1 MSEPKRYFWLKLH
14 KDFFQRKEIKRL
26 RKIAGGDTYTI
37 IYLKMLLRSIMSDG
51 KLYFDGLEDDFAS
64 ELALDLD
71 EKEENVQITIQY
83 LLKSGLLEM
92 CSDEEY
98 YLPDTKDSTGCETA
112 AASRMRKCRAKKEQ
126 LKCNNV
132 THMLQNGYGE
142 IEKDIEIDKELYK
155 EKDIDIDKEL
165 YKEKDIDIDTLSLCK
180 QKTLIHDAWEDAF
193 DLITANVKKSL
204 DNLVDEYGA
213 VITKQA
219 ILDAKKQGK
228 SHIKYVEGVLKN
240 KMLEENIPANNPKRK
255 RFVKPT
261 LSEIEQYCIER
272 NNNINAAHFYDY
284 YESNGWK
291 VGKNSMKDWKAAVR
305 TWERSEYRKPNSK
318 KNSKEDAINVVNN
331 LMNKLGGVDTEQSTT
346 DFSSTIDVTDSVVY

>member
-112 AASRMRKCRAKKEQ
+112 VASRVRKHRERQKALQCNTDITQVKHLCNGEKE
-126 LKCNNV
+126 
-132 THMLQNGYGE
+132 
-142 IEKDIEIDKELYK
+142 KELYK
-155 EKDIDIDKEL
+155 DREL
-165 YKEKDIDIDTLSLCK
+165 YKDIDIDTLSLCE
-180 QKTLIHDAWEDAF
+180 QKTLIHNTWEDAF
-193 DLITANVKKSL
+193 ELITTNVKKSL

-213 VITKQA
+213 VLTKEA

-228 SHIKYVEGVLKN
+228 SHIKYIEGVLKN
-240 KMLEENIPANNPKRK
+240 KLLESNVPVSAAKKKQFI
-255 RFVKPT
+255 KPT
-261 LSEIEQYCIER
+261 LEEIKQYCIER
-272 NNNINAAHFYDY
+272 GNKVDAQHFFDY
-284 YESNGWK
+284 YESNGWR
-291 VGKNSMKDWKAAVR
+291 VGKNSMKNWQAAVR

-318 KNSKEDAINVVNN
+318 KNSKEDAINVVKELMEEYANEQFEDNN
-331 LMNKLGGVDTEQSTT
+331 GA
-346 DFSSTIDVTDSVVY
+346 IDVTDSVVY

>member
-112 AASRMRKCRAKKEQ
+112 VASRVRKHRERKKALQCNTDVTQVKQ
-126 LKCNNV
+126 LCN
-132 THMLQNGYGE
+132 GE
-142 IEKDIEIDKELYK
+142 IEKELEKDIEIEKE
-155 EKDIDIDKEL
+155 
-165 YKEKDIDIDTLSLCK
+165 
-180 QKTLIHDAWEDAF
+180 IHSSA
-193 DLITANVKKSL
+193 KS
-204 DNLVDEYGA
+204 
-213 VITKQA
+213 TTT
-219 ILDAKKQGK
+219 
-228 SHIKYVEGVLKN
+228 
-240 KMLEENIPANNPKRK
+240 KRK
-255 RFVKPT
+255 RFEKPT
-261 LSEIEQYCIER
+261 LSQITQYCLER
-272 NNNINAAHFYDY
+272 NNNVNAEQFYDY

-291 VGKNSMKDWKAAVR
+291 VGKNSMKDWKACVR
-305 TWERSEYRKPNSK
+305 TWERNGYDRPIKK
-318 KNSKEDAINVVNN
+318 KNNKQDTLNDMRD
-331 LMNKLGGVDTEQSTT
+331 LMNEYGGVNEQSNEPSTEDT
-346 DFSSTIDVTDSVVY
+346 RSTIDIEYRVEH

>member
-112 AASRMRKCRAKKEQ
+112 AASRMRKCRAKKDKLER
-126 LKCNNV
+126 NNV
-132 THMLQNGYGE
+132 TPMLQSGYGE
-142 IEKDIEIDKELYK
+142 IEKELEIEKE
-155 EKDIDIDKEL
+155 IEL
-165 YKEKDIDIDTLSLCK
+165 DTK
-180 QKTLIHDAWEDAF
+180 
-193 DLITANVKKSL
+193 ANKSP
-204 DNLVDEYGA
+204 
-213 VITKQA
+213 TKA
-219 ILDAKKQGK
+219 
-228 SHIKYVEGVLKN
+228 
-240 KMLEENIPANNPKRK
+240 K

-318 KNSKEDAINVVNN
+318 KNSKEDAINVVKE
-331 LMNKLGGVDTEQSTT
+331 LMNEYADEQSTT
-346 DFSSTIDVTDSVVY
+346 DSESTIDVTASVQY

>member
-112 AASRMRKCRAKKEQ
+112 AASRMRRCRAKKDKLER
-126 LKCNNV
+126 NNV
-132 THMLQNGYGE
+132 TPMLQSGYGE
-142 IEKDIEIDKELYK
+142 KEKELEKDIEIEKE
-155 EKDIDIDKEL
+155 
-165 YKEKDIDIDTLSLCK
+165 
-180 QKTLIHDAWEDAF
+180 IHSSA
-193 DLITANVKKSL
+193 KS
-204 DNLVDEYGA
+204 
-213 VITKQA
+213 TTT
-219 ILDAKKQGK
+219 
-228 SHIKYVEGVLKN
+228 
-240 KMLEENIPANNPKRK
+240 KRK
-255 RFVKPT
+255 RFEKPT
-261 LSEIEQYCIER
+261 LSQITQYCLKR
-272 NNNINAAHFYDY
+272 NNNVNAEQFYDY

-291 VGKNSMKDWKAAVR
+291 VGKNAMKDWKACVR
-305 TWERSEYRKPNSK
+305 TWERNGYDKPIKK
-318 KNSKEDAINVVNN
+318 KNNKQDTLNDMRD
-331 LMNKLGGVDTEQSTT
+331 LMNEYGGVNEQSNEPSTEDT
-346 DFSSTIDVTDSVVY
+346 GSTIDIEYRVEH

>member
-112 AASRMRKCRAKKEQ
+112 AASRMRKCRAKKDKLER
-126 LKCNNV
+126 NNV
-132 THMLQNGYGE
+132 TPMLQSGYGE
-142 IEKDIEIDKELYK
+142 IEKEKEL
-155 EKDIDIDKEL
+155 EIEKEL
-165 YKEKDIDIDTLSLCK
+165 
-180 QKTLIHDAWEDAF
+180 
-193 DLITANVKKSL
+193 
-204 DNLVDEYGA
+204 DNKCA
-213 VITKQA
+213 STKQ
-219 ILDAKKQGK
+219 
-228 SHIKYVEGVLKN
+228 
-240 KMLEENIPANNPKRK
+240 KRK

-261 LSEIEQYCIER
+261 ISDIEQYCSEKNIS
-272 NNNINAAHFYDY
+272 INAQQFIDY

-291 VGKNSMKDWKAAVR
+291 VGRNSMKDWQATVR
-305 TWERSEYRKPNSK
+305 RWASNNYGKK
-318 KNSKEDAINVVNN
+318 KNSKDNAINVVKEVMEEYRN
-331 LMNKLGGVDTEQSTT
+331 EQQGN
-346 DFSSTIDVTDSVVY
+346 DSSITIDVTDSVVY

>member
-1 MSEPKRYFWLKLH
+1 MSNPKRYFWLKLH

-112 AASRMRKCRAKKEQ
+112 VASRVRKHRERKKALQCNADVTQVKQ
-126 LKCNNV
+126 LCN
-132 THMLQNGYGE
+132 GE
-142 IEKDIEIDKELYK
+142 IEKEKEIEKEL
-155 EKDIDIDKEL
+155 EL
-165 YKEKDIDIDTLSLCK
+165 EIELDTK
-180 QKTLIHDAWEDAF
+180 
-193 DLITANVKKSL
+193 ANKSP
-204 DNLVDEYGA
+204 
-213 VITKQA
+213 TKA
-219 ILDAKKQGK
+219 
-228 SHIKYVEGVLKN
+228 
-240 KMLEENIPANNPKRK
+240 K

-272 NNNINAAHFYDY
+272 KNNVNAEQFYDY

-291 VGKNSMKDWKAAVR
+291 VGKNAMKDWKACVR
-305 TWERSEYRKPNSK
+305 TWERNGYDKPIKK
-318 KNSKEDAINVVNN
+318 KNNKQDALNDMRD
-331 LMNKLGGVDTEQSTT
+331 LMNEYGGVNEQSNEPSTEDT
-346 DFSSTIDVTDSVVY
+346 GSTIDIEYRVEH

>member
-83 LLKSGLLEM
+83 LLKSGLLKM

-112 AASRMRKCRAKKEQ
+112 VASRVRKHRERKKALQCNTDVTQVKQ
-126 LKCNNV
+126 LCN
-132 THMLQNGYGE
+132 GE
-142 IEKDIEIDKELYK
+142 IEKELEIDIEIEKE
-155 EKDIDIDKEL
+155 IDSSAS
-165 YKEKDIDIDTLSLCK
+165 T
-180 QKTLIHDAWEDAF
+180 T
-193 DLITANVKKSL
+193 T
-204 DNLVDEYGA
+204 
-213 VITKQA
+213 
-219 ILDAKKQGK
+219 
-228 SHIKYVEGVLKN
+228 
-240 KMLEENIPANNPKRK
+240 KRK
-255 RFVKPT
+255 RFEKPT
-261 LSEIEQYCIER
+261 LSQITQYCLER
-272 NNNINAAHFYDY
+272 NNNVNAEQFYDY

-291 VGKNSMKDWKAAVR
+291 VGKNSMKDWKACVR
-305 TWERSEYRKPNSK
+305 TWERNGYDRPIKK
-318 KNSKEDAINVVNN
+318 KNNKQDTLNDMRD
-331 LMNKLGGVDTEQSTT
+331 LMNEYGGVNEQSNEPSTEDT
-346 DFSSTIDVTDSVVY
+346 GSTIDIEYRVEH

>member
-112 AASRMRKCRAKKEQ
+112 VASRVRKHRERKKALQCNTDVTQVKQ
-126 LKCNNV
+126 LCN
-132 THMLQNGYGE
+132 GE
-142 IEKDIEIDKELYK
+142 IEIELEKDIEIEKE
-155 EKDIDIDKEL
+155 
-165 YKEKDIDIDTLSLCK
+165 
-180 QKTLIHDAWEDAF
+180 IHSSA
-193 DLITANVKKSL
+193 KS
-204 DNLVDEYGA
+204 
-213 VITKQA
+213 TTT
-219 ILDAKKQGK
+219 
-228 SHIKYVEGVLKN
+228 
-240 KMLEENIPANNPKRK
+240 KRK
-255 RFVKPT
+255 RFEKPT
-261 LSEIEQYCIER
+261 LSQITQYCLER
-272 NNNINAAHFYDY
+272 NNNVNAEQFYDY

-305 TWERSEYRKPNSK
+305 TWEKNNYNRKPVN
-318 KNSKEDAINVVNN
+318 KNSKEDAINVVKE
-331 LMNKLGGVDTEQSTT
+331 LMDEYADEQSTT
-346 DFSSTIDVTDSVVY
+346 DSESTIDVTASVQY

>member
-112 AASRMRKCRAKKEQ
+112 AASRMRRCRAKKDKLER
-126 LKCNNV
+126 NNV
-132 THMLQNGYGE
+132 TPMLQNGYGE
-142 IEKDIEIDKELYK
+142 IEKEIK
-155 EKDIDIDKEL
+155 IDKEL
-165 YKEKDIDIDTLSLCK
+165 YKEKDIDIDTLSLCE
-180 QKTLIHDAWEDAF
+180 QKSLIHDVWEDAF

-204 DNLVDEYGA
+204 DDLVDEYGA

-272 NNNINAAHFYDY
+272 NNNVNAEQFHDY

-305 TWERSEYRKPNSK
+305 TWERSEYRKSTVK

-331 LMNKLGGVDTEQSTT
+331 LMNKLGGVKTEQPTT
-346 DFSSTIDVTDSVVY
+346 DFESTIDVTDSVVY

>member
-51 KLYFDGLEDDFAS
+51 KLYYDGLEDDFAS

-112 AASRMRKCRAKKEQ
+112 VASRVRKHRERKKALQCNADVTQVKQ
-126 LKCNNV
+126 LCN
-132 THMLQNGYGE
+132 GE
-142 IEKDIEIDKELYK
+142 IEKELEKEIEIEL
-155 EKDIDIDKEL
+155 
-165 YKEKDIDIDTLSLCK
+165 DTK
-180 QKTLIHDAWEDAF
+180 
-193 DLITANVKKSL
+193 ANKSP
-204 DNLVDEYGA
+204 
-213 VITKQA
+213 TKA
-219 ILDAKKQGK
+219 
-228 SHIKYVEGVLKN
+228 
-240 KMLEENIPANNPKRK
+240 K

-261 LSEIEQYCIER
+261 INEIQDYCIER
-272 NNNINAAHFYDY
+272 NNNVNAEQFFDY

-305 TWERSEYRKPNSK
+305 TWERSEYRNVKVSK
-318 KNSKEDAINVVNN
+318 KQQAIDVVND
-331 LMNKLGGVDTEQSTT
+331 LMQEFGGANEQSAT
-346 DFSSTIDVTDSVVY
+346 DSESTIDVTASVQY

>member
-51 KLYFDGLEDDFAS
+51 KLYFDGLEDDFSS

-71 EKEENVQITIQY
+71 EKEENVQITVQY

-92 CSDEEY
+92 RSDEEY

-112 AASRMRKCRAKKEQ
+112 VAARVRKHREKQKALQ
-126 LKCNNV
+126 CNTDV
-132 THMLQNGYGE
+132 TQVKHLCNGE
-142 IEKDIEIDKELYK
+142 IEKELEIELEL
-155 EKDIDIDKEL
+155 EL
-165 YKEKDIDIDTLSLCK
+165 DTK
-180 QKTLIHDAWEDAF
+180 
-193 DLITANVKKSL
+193 ANKSP
-204 DNLVDEYGA
+204 
-213 VITKQA
+213 TKA
-219 ILDAKKQGK
+219 
-228 SHIKYVEGVLKN
+228 
-240 KMLEENIPANNPKRK
+240 K

-272 NNNINAAHFYDY
+272 KNNVNAEQFYDY

-291 VGKNSMKDWKAAVR
+291 VGKNSMKDWKACVR
-305 TWERSEYRKPNSK
+305 TWERNGYDKPIKK
-318 KNSKEDAINVVNN
+318 KNNKQDTLNDMRD
-331 LMNKLGGVDTEQSTT
+331 LMNEYGGVNEQSNEPSTEDT
-346 DFSSTIDVTDSVVY
+346 GSTIDIEYRVEH

>member
-112 AASRMRKCRAKKEQ
+112 AASRMRRCRAKKDKLER
-126 LKCNNV
+126 NNV
-132 THMLQNGYGE
+132 TPMLQSGYGE
-142 IEKDIEIDKELYK
+142 IEKEKELDK
-155 EKDIDIDKEL
+155 EKDIEL
-165 YKEKDIDIDTLSLCK
+165 DTK
-180 QKTLIHDAWEDAF
+180 
-193 DLITANVKKSL
+193 ANKSP
-204 DNLVDEYGA
+204 
-213 VITKQA
+213 
-219 ILDAKKQGK
+219 
-228 SHIKYVEGVLKN
+228 N
-240 KMLEENIPANNPKRK
+240 KAK

-272 NNNINAAHFYDY
+272 NNNVNAEQFYDY

-291 VGKNSMKDWKAAVR
+291 VGKNSMKDWKACVR
-305 TWERSEYRKPNSK
+305 TWERNGYDKPIKK
-318 KNSKEDAINVVNN
+318 KNNKQDTLNDMRD
-331 LMNKLGGVDTEQSTT
+331 LMNEYGGVNEQSNEPSAEDTG
-346 DFSSTIDVTDSVVY
+346 STIDIEYRVEH